1 MHYGGKKKNKME
13 YILDGLKQGLAL
25 LFPPNREILQIVIL
39 SLAVSGGATVLAAT
53 TAIPSALFLALK
65 EFRGKRFL
73 VGVVNTALSVPAVLI
88 GLLVYG
94 LVSRRGPLGTLGLLF
109 TPGAM
114 ILAQA
119 LLAFPIITALVL
131 AALKGIARDS
141 RDLALSLGANR
152 LQLALAVIHQGRFAF
167 LTALIA
173 GFSRVIGETG
183 MTLMVGGNIKGH
195 TRVLTTAISLE
206 TMKGNFEI
214 GIALGIVLL
223 LAALT
228 INIVLQW
235 AQGK

>member
-1 MHYGGKKKNKME
+1 ME
-13 YILDGLKQGLAL
+13 YILDGLKHGLLML
-25 LFPPNREILQIVIL
+25 LPPDREIMQIIFL
-39 SLAVSGGATVLAAT
+39 SLAVSGGATVLAAMAAVPT
-53 TAIPSALFLALK
+53 SLFLALK
-65 EFRGKRFL
+65 EFRGKRLL
-73 VGVVNTALSVPAVLI
+73 VGLVNTAMSVPAVLI

-94 LVSRRGPLGTLGLLF
+94 LVSRRGPLGALGLLF
-109 TPGAM
+109 NPGAM

-119 LLAFPIITALVL
+119 LLAFPLITALAL
-131 AALKGIARDS
+131 AALKGIAREA
-141 RDLALSLGANR
+141 RDLALALGANR
-152 LQLALAVIHQGRFAF
+152 QQLALAVIRQGRFAF

-173 GFSRVIGETG
+173 GFSRIIGETG

-228 INIVLQW
+228 INIILQW

>member
-1 MHYGGKKKNKME
+1 MG
-13 YILDGLKQGLAL
+13 YILDGLKQGMAILI
-25 LFPPNREILQIVIL
+25 PPNREILQIVVL
-39 SLAVSGGATVLAAT
+39 SLAVSGGATVLAALA
-53 TAIPSALFLALK
+53 AIPAALILALK
-65 EFRGKRFL
+65 EFRGRRFL
-73 VGVVNTALSVPAVLI
+73 VGVVNTALSIPAVLI

-94 LVSRRGPLGTLGLLF
+94 LVNRRGPMGTLGLLF

-119 LLAFPIITALVL
+119 LLAFPIITALAL
-131 AALKGIARDS
+131 AALQGIARDA

-152 LQLALAVIHQGRFAF
+152 LQLALAVIRQGRFAF

-183 MTLMVGGNIKGH
+183 MTLMVGGNIKGQ

-206 TMKGNFEI
+206 TMKGNFEF

-223 LAALT
+223 LAAMA
-228 INIVLQW
+228 INILLQW

>member
-1 MHYGGKKKNKME
+1 M
-13 YILDGLKQGLAL
+13 
-25 LFPPNREILQIVIL
+25 
-39 SLAVSGGATVLAAT
+39 
-53 TAIPSALFLALK
+53 AIPSALFLALK

-73 VGVVNTALSVPAVLI
+73 VGLVNTALSIPAVLI

-94 LVSRRGPLGTLGLLF
+94 LVSRRGPLGTLELLF

-114 ILAQA
+114 ILAQG

-131 AALKGIARDS
+131 AALKGIARDA

-152 LQLALAVIHQGRFAF
+152 LQLALAVIRQGRFAF

-183 MTLMVGGNIKGH
+183 MTLMVGGNIKGQ

-235 AQGK
+235 VQGK

>member
-1 MHYGGKKKNKME
+1 MA

-25 LFPPNREILQIVIL
+25 LLPPRREILQIVAL
-39 SLAVSGGATVLAAT
+39 SLAVSGTATVLASLA
-53 TAIPSALFLALK
+53 AIPAALLLALK
-65 EFRGKRFL
+65 EFRGKRFV
-73 VGVVNTALSVPAVLI
+73 VGLVNTAMSVPAVLI

-114 ILAQA
+114 VLAQA
-119 LLAFPIITALVL
+119 LLAFPLITALAL
-131 AALKGIARDS
+131 AALKGVAREA
-141 RDLALSLGANR
+141 RDLALSLGANHR
-152 LQLALAVIHQGRFAF
+152 QLAAAVIRQGRFAF
-167 LTALIA
+167 LTAIIA

-183 MTLMVGGNIKGH
+183 MTLMVGGNIKGQ

-223 LAALT
+223 LVAAA
-228 INIVLQW
+228 INIALQGV
-235 AQGK
+235 QGK

>member
-1 MHYGGKKKNKME
+1 MD
-13 YILDGLKQGLAL
+13 YILEGLKQGLKL
-25 LFPPNREILQIVIL
+25 LLPPSGEILRIVAL
-39 SLAVSGGATVLAAT
+39 SLVVSGAATLLASLAAVP
-53 TAIPSALFLALK
+53 ASLFLALK

-73 VGVVNTALSVPAVLI
+73 VGLVNTAMSVPAVLI

-94 LVSRRGPLGTLGLLF
+94 LVNRRGPLGTLGLLF

-114 ILAQA
+114 VLAQA
-119 LLAFPIITALVL
+119 LLAFPLITALAL
-131 AALKGIARDS
+131 AALKGIAKDA

-152 LQLALAVIHQGRFAF
+152 LQLAAAVIRQGRFAF
-167 LTALIA
+167 LTAIIA

-183 MTLMVGGNIKGH
+183 MTLMVGGNIKGQ

-223 LAALT
+223 LAALAV
-228 INIVLQW
+228 NVALQGV
-235 AQGK
+235 QGK

>member
-1 MHYGGKKKNKME
+1 MGFIIE
-13 YILDGLKQGLAL
+13 GLKHGLGML
-25 LFPPNREILQIVIL
+25 LPPSREILQIASL
-39 SLAVSGGATVLAAT
+39 SLAVSGAATVLAAL
-53 TAIPSALFLALK
+53 AAVPAALVLALK
-65 EFRGKRFL
+65 EFRGRRLL
-73 VGVVNTALSVPAVLI
+73 VGLVNTAMSVPAVLI

-94 LVSRRGPLGTLGLLF
+94 LVSRSGPLGPLGLLF
-109 TPGAM
+109 NPGAM
-114 ILAQA
+114 IMAQA
-119 LLAFPIITALVL
+119 LLAFPIITALAL
-131 AALKGIARDS
+131 AALKGIARDA

-152 LQLALAVIHQGRFAF
+152 RQLALAVIRQGRFAF

-223 LAALT
+223 LTALLMT
-228 INIVLQW
+228 IALQW

>member
-1 MHYGGKKKNKME
+1 MAF
-13 YILDGLKQGLAL
+13 ILDGLRHGLAIL
-25 LFPPNREILQIVIL
+25 LPPSREILQIVFL
-39 SLAVSGGATVLAAT
+39 SLAVSGSATLLAAAA
-53 TAIPSALFLALK
+53 AIPAALLLALR
-65 EFRGKRFL
+65 EFPGKRFL
-73 VGVVNTALSVPAVLI
+73 VGAINTALAIPAVLI

-94 LVSRRGPLGTLGLLF
+94 LVSRRGPLGTLALLF

-114 ILAQA
+114 VLAQA
-119 LLAFPIITALVL
+119 LLAFPLITALAL
-131 AALKGIARDS
+131 AALKGIARDA

-152 LQLALAVIHQGRFAF
+152 LQLALAVIRQGRFAF

-183 MTLMVGGNIKGH
+183 MTLMVGGNIKGQ

-206 TMKGNFEI
+206 TMKGNFET

-223 LAALT
+223 LVALV

>member
-1 MHYGGKKKNKME
+1 MSYFLE
-13 YILDGLKQGLAL
+13 GLKQGAAL
-25 LFPPNREILQIVIL
+25 LLPPSSEILQIIAL
-39 SLAVSGGATVLAAT
+39 SLAVSGVATLLASLVAVP
-53 TAIPSALFLALK
+53 ASLFLALK

-73 VGVVNTALSVPAVLI
+73 VGLVNTAMSVPAVLI

-94 LVSRRGPLGTLGLLF
+94 LVNRRGPLGILGLLF

-119 LLAFPIITALVL
+119 LLAFPLITALAL
-131 AALKGIARDS
+131 AALKGIARDA

-152 LQLALAVIHQGRFAF
+152 SQLAAAVIRQGRFAF
-167 LTALIA
+167 LTAIIA

-183 MTLMVGGNIKGH
+183 MTLMVGGNIKGQ

-206 TMKGNFEI
+206 TMKGNFEL

-223 LAALT
+223 LAALAV
-228 INIVLQW
+228 NIALQGL
-235 AQGK
+235 QGK

>member
-1 MHYGGKKKNKME
+1 MD
-13 YILDGLKQGLAL
+13 YILEGLKQGTAL
-25 LFPPNREILQIVIL
+25 LLPPSREILQVIAL
-39 SLAVSGGATVLAAT
+39 SLAVSGAATVLAALA
-53 TAIPSALFLALK
+53 AIPSALFLALK

-73 VGVVNTALSVPAVLI
+73 VGLVNTALSVPAVLI

-94 LVSRRGPLGTLGLLF
+94 LVSRRGPLGALGLLF

-119 LLAFPIITALVL
+119 LLAFPLITALAL
-131 AALKGIARDS
+131 AALKGIAREA

-152 LQLALAVIHQGRFAF
+152 RQLAAAVIRQGRFAF
-167 LTALIA
+167 LTAIIA

-183 MTLMVGGNIKGH
+183 MTLMVGGNIKGQ

-223 LAALT
+223 LAALAV
-228 INIVLQW
+228 NIALQGL
-235 AQGK
+235 QGK

>member
-1 MHYGGKKKNKME
+1 MPRNGARKNEMA
-13 YILDGLKQGLAL
+13 YILDGLKHGLAIL
-25 LFPPNREILQIVIL
+25 LPPSREILQIVFL
-39 SLAVSGGATVLAAT
+39 SLIVSGSATLLAAAA
-53 TAIPSALFLALK
+53 AIPAALLLALR

-73 VGVVNTALSVPAVLI
+73 VGAINTALAVPAVLI

-94 LVSRRGPLGTLGLLF
+94 LVSRRGPLGTLALLF

-114 ILAQA
+114 IMAQA
-119 LLAFPIITALVL
+119 LLAFPLITALAL
-131 AALKGIARDS
+131 AALKGIARDA

-152 LQLALAVIHQGRFAF
+152 LQLALAVIRQGRFAF

-183 MTLMVGGNIKGH
+183 MTLMVGGNIKGQ

-223 LAALT
+223 LVALV
-228 INIVLQW
+228 INIALQW

>member
-1 MHYGGKKKNKME
+1 MD
-13 YILDGLKQGLAL
+13 YILEGLKQGGKL
-25 LFPPNREILQIVIL
+25 LLPPNRDILQIIAL
-39 SLAVSGGATVLAAT
+39 SLAVSGGATVLAAC
-53 TAIPSALFLALK
+53 TAIPAALFLALK

-73 VGVVNTALSVPAVLI
+73 VGVVNTALSIPAVLI

-94 LVSRRGPLGTLGLLF
+94 MVSRRGPLGTLGLLF

-119 LLAFPIITALVL
+119 LLAFPIITALAL

-152 LQLALAVIHQGRFAF
+152 LQLALAVIRQGRFAF

-183 MTLMVGGNIKGH
+183 MTLMVGGNIRGH

-228 INIVLQW
+228 ITIVLQW
-235 AQGK
+235 LQGK

>member
-1 MHYGGKKKNKME
+1 LA
-13 YILDGLKQGLAL
+13 YILEGFRQGLAL
-25 LFPPNREILQIVIL
+25 LFPPNQEIVRIIIL
-39 SLAVSGGATVLAAT
+39 SLAVSGSATVLATLA
-53 TAIPSALFLALK
+53 AIPAALGLALK

-119 LLAFPIITALVL
+119 LLAFPIITALAL

-152 LQLALAVIHQGRFAF
+152 LQLALAVIRQGRFAF

-183 MTLMVGGNIKGH
+183 MTLMVGGNIKGQ

>member
-1 MHYGGKKKNKME
+1 MD
-13 YILDGLKQGLAL
+13 YIFEGLKQGVKL
-25 LFPPNREILQIVIL
+25 LLPPGREVLQIVGL
-39 SLAVSGGATVLAAT
+39 SLAVSGGATVLAALA
-53 TAIPSALFLALK
+53 AIPSALFLALK
-65 EFRGKRFL
+65 EFHGKRFL

-109 TPGAM
+109 SPGAM

-119 LLAFPIITALVL
+119 LLAFPIITALAL

-152 LQLALAVIHQGRFAF
+152 LQLALAVIRQGRFAF

-183 MTLMVGGNIKGH
+183 MTLMVGGNIKGQ

-228 INIVLQW
+228 INILLQW

>member
-1 MHYGGKKKNKME
+1 MD
-13 YILDGLKQGLAL
+13 YILEGLKQGLKL
-25 LFPPNREILQIVIL
+25 LLPPSGEILRIVAL
-39 SLAVSGGATVLAAT
+39 SLVVSGAATLLASLAAVP
-53 TAIPSALFLALK
+53 ASLFLALK

-73 VGVVNTALSVPAVLI
+73 VGLVNTAMSVPAVLI

-94 LVSRRGPLGTLGLLF
+94 LVNRRGPLGTLGLLF

-114 ILAQA
+114 VLAQA
-119 LLAFPIITALVL
+119 LLAFPLITALAL
-131 AALKGIARDS
+131 AALKGIAKDA

-152 LQLALAVIHQGRFAF
+152 RQLAAAVIRQGRFAF
-167 LTALIA
+167 LTAIIA

-183 MTLMVGGNIKGH
+183 MTLMVGGNIKGQ

-223 LAALT
+223 LAALAV
-228 INIVLQW
+228 NVALQGV
-235 AQGK
+235 QGK

>member
-1 MHYGGKKKNKME
+1 MA
-13 YILDGLKQGLAL
+13 YILDGLKHGLAML
-25 LFPPNREILQIVIL
+25 LPPDREIMQIVLL
-39 SLAVSGGATVLAAT
+39 SLAVSGGATMLASLAA
-53 TAIPSALFLALK
+53 IPAALVLALK
-65 EFRGKRFL
+65 EFRGRRFL

-94 LVSRRGPLGTLGLLF
+94 LVSRRGPLGALGLLF
-109 TPGAM
+109 NPGAM

-119 LLAFPIITALVL
+119 LLAFPIITALAL
-131 AALKGIARDS
+131 AALKGVAREA

-152 LQLALAVIHQGRFAF
+152 RQLALAVIRQGRFAF

-183 MTLMVGGNIKGH
+183 MTLMVGGNIKGQ

-223 LAALT
+223 LAALS

>member
-1 MHYGGKKKNKME
+1 MD
-13 YILDGLKQGLAL
+13 YILDGLKHGLAIL
-25 LFPPNREILQIVIL
+25 LPPNREILHIVVL
-39 SLAVSGGATVLAAT
+39 SLAVSGCATVLAALA
-53 TAIPSALFLALK
+53 AIPAALFLALK
-65 EFRGKRFL
+65 RFRAKRFL
-73 VGVVNTALSVPAVLI
+73 VGVINTSLAVPAVLI

-94 LVSRRGPLGTLGLLF
+94 LVNRRGPLGTLELLF

-119 LLAFPIITALVL
+119 LLAFPIITALAL
-131 AALKGIARDS
+131 AALKGIAGDA

-152 LQLALAVIHQGRFAF
+152 WQLAMAVIRQGRFAF

-173 GFSRVIGETG
+173 GFSRVLGETG

-206 TMKGNFEI
+206 TMKGNFEV

-228 INIVLQW
+228 INILLQW
-235 AQGK
+235 VQGK

>member
-1 MHYGGKKKNKME
+1 MS
-13 YILDGLKQGLAL
+13 YILEGLRQGVAL
-25 LFPPNREILQIVIL
+25 LLPPGPEILQIIAL
-39 SLAVSGGATVLAAT
+39 SLAVSGAATVLAALA
-53 TAIPSALFLALK
+53 AIPAALFLSLK
-65 EFRGKRFL
+65 EFPGRRLL
-73 VGVVNTALSVPAVLI
+73 VGLVNTAMAVPAVLI
-88 GLLVYG
+88 GLVVYG

-119 LLAFPIITALVL
+119 LLAFPLMTALAL
-131 AALKGIARDS
+131 AALKGVAREA

-152 LQLALAVIHQGRFAF
+152 RQLAAVVIRQGRFAF

-223 LAALT
+223 LVALA
-228 INIVLQW
+228 INIALQGL
-235 AQGK
+235 QGK

>member
-1 MHYGGKKKNKME
+1 MAY
-13 YILDGLKQGLAL
+13 LVDGLRHGLAIL
-25 LFPPNREILQIVIL
+25 LPPSREVLQIVFL
-39 SLAVSGGATVLAAT
+39 SLAVSGGATLLAAAA
-53 TAIPSALFLALK
+53 AIPAALLLALR

-73 VGVVNTALSVPAVLI
+73 VGAFNTALAVPAVLI

-94 LVSRRGPLGTLGLLF
+94 LVSRRGPLGPLALLF

-114 ILAQA
+114 IMAQA
-119 LLAFPIITALVL
+119 LLAFPLITALAL
-131 AALKGIARDS
+131 AALKGIARDA

-152 LQLALAVIHQGRFAF
+152 LQLALAVIRQGRFAF
-167 LTALIA
+167 LTALIT

-183 MTLMVGGNIKGH
+183 MTLMVGGNIKGQ

-223 LAALT
+223 LVALV
-228 INIVLQW
+228 INIALQW

>member
-1 MHYGGKKKNKME
+1 MS
-13 YILDGLKQGLAL
+13 YILEGLKQGAAL
-25 LFPPNREILQIVIL
+25 LLPPSREILQIVAL
-39 SLAVSGGATVLAAT
+39 SLAVSGAATLLASLAA
-53 TAIPSALFLALK
+53 IPASLFLALK
-65 EFRGKRFL
+65 EFRGKRLL
-73 VGVVNTALSVPAVLI
+73 VGLVNTAMSVPAVLI

-94 LVSRRGPLGTLGLLF
+94 LVTRRGPLGSLQLLF

-119 LLAFPIITALVL
+119 LLAFPLITALAL
-131 AALKGIARDS
+131 AALKGIARDA

-152 LQLALAVIHQGRFAF
+152 RQLAAAVIRQGRFAF

-183 MTLMVGGNIKGH
+183 MTLMVGGNIKGQ

-223 LAALT
+223 IAALV
-228 INIVLQW
+228 INIALQGV
-235 AQGK
+235 QGK

>member
-1 MHYGGKKKNKME
+1 MS
-13 YILDGLKQGLAL
+13 YILEGLRQGAAL
-25 LFPPNREILQIVIL
+25 LLPPGREILQIIAL
-39 SLAVSGGATVLAAT
+39 SLAVSGAATVLASLA
-53 TAIPSALFLALK
+53 AIPAALFLALK
-65 EFRGKRFL
+65 EFRGKRL
-73 VGVVNTALSVPAVLI
+73 VVGMVNTAMAVPAVLI

-94 LVSRRGPLGTLGLLF
+94 LVNRRGPLGSLGLLF

-114 ILAQA
+114 VLAQA
-119 LLAFPIITALVL
+119 LLAFPLMTALSL
-131 AALKGIARDS
+131 AALKGVAREA
-141 RDLALSLGANR
+141 RDLALSLGADR
-152 LQLALAVIHQGRFAF
+152 RQLAAAVIRQGRFAF

-183 MTLMVGGNIKGH
+183 MTLMVGGNIKGQ

-223 LAALT
+223 LAALA
-228 INIVLQW
+228 INIGLQL

>member
-1 MHYGGKKKNKME
+1 MG
-13 YILDGLKQGLAL
+13 YILDGLKQGLAML
-25 LFPPNREILQIVIL
+25 LPPDREILQVIAL
-39 SLAVSGGATVLAAT
+39 SLAVSGGATLLAAAA
-53 TAIPSALFLALK
+53 AIPAALFLALK

-119 LLAFPIITALVL
+119 LLAFPIITALAL

-141 RDLALSLGANR
+141 RDLALSLGANW
-152 LQLALAVIHQGRFAF
+152 LQLAQAVIRQGRFAF

-173 GFSRVIGETG
+173 GFSRVMGETG

-223 LAALT
+223 LAALA